1 VGATT
6 HPLMFVPLVFAAT
19 LVAAESRCNGLVAAQ
34 LQDQVR
40 AFDTHRPAEAD
51 LDTRMSALQ
60 DVLDQSSREQDI
72 LAHTCPAG
80 DLVPIASQLLA
91 VQGWTYSL
99 QADIVHQE
107 FASSCAT
114 SADAVTAGFVA
125 AGWLRAARSTPTGGT
140 ANPLSTRV
148 DMMLQKQAGG
158 LKMTLPAAADTSDY
172 WVKTVQDLGRSAAA
186 ACPTP
191 QA

>member
-1 VGATT
+1 
-6 HPLMFVPLVFAAT
+6 MFAHVIFAAA

-51 LDTRMSALQ
+51 LDTRMGALQ
-60 DVLDQSSREQDI
+60 EVLDQASQEQDI

-80 DLVPIASQLLA
+80 DLTPIAEQLLA
-91 VQGWTYSL
+91 VEGWTYSL
-99 QADIVHQE
+99 QSDIVHQE
-107 FASSCAT
+107 FAASCAT

-125 AGWLRAARSTPTGGT
+125 AGWLRVARSTPQGATPN
-140 ANPLSTRV
+140 ALSTRV
-148 DMMLQKQAGG
+148 AAMLQKQANE
-158 LKMTLPAAADTSDY
+158 LKLTLPAGSQTSDF
-172 WVKTVQDLGRSAAA
+172 WVKGVQDQGRAAAA

-191 QA
+191 PA